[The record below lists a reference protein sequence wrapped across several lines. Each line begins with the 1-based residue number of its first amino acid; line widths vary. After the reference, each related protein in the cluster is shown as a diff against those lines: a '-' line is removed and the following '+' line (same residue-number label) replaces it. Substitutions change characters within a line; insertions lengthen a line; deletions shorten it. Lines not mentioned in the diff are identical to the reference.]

1 MNLILSFL
9 AEIGYKIMYI
19 HLEVG
24 MNKELLNCERVW
36 LNVTPATLRPDLAD
50 YGLLEPHALG
60 VHEGKIHALVPM
72 QNLKG
77 PYPAHWQDM
86 KGKLATPGLID
97 CHTHLIF
104 AGSRAEEFELRQKGV
119 PYAEIARKGGGIL
132 STVRATRAASEE
144 QLFTLAAARIKS
156 LIREGV
162 TTVEIK
168 SGYGLTLE
176 DELKMLRVAR
186 RLGEAL
192 PIRVKT
198 TLLAAHAVPPEYRDD
213 PDSWVETICQEI
225 IPAAAEAGLAD
236 AVDVFCEHIGFSLAQ
251 TEQVYLAADQYGL
264 PVKGHMEQLSN
275 LGGSALA
282 ANFGALSVDHLEHLD
297 QEGIQALAHRGVV
310 ATLLP
315 TAFYFLKET
324 KLPPVAA
331 LRKAHVPMAVSS
343 DINPGTAPIVSL
355 RMAMNMACTLFG
367 LTPVEA
373 MVGVTRNAAR
383 ALGEQER
390 LGQLRVGMLADFLVW
405 NCAHPAE
412 LSYLIGVDQLVS
424 RVVNGE
430 ETLHG

>member
-1 MNLILSFL
+1 
-9 AEIGYKIMYI
+9 
-19 HLEVG
+19 

-50 YGLLEPHALG
+50 YGLLDLHALG

-72 QNLKG
+72 QDLKG
-77 PYPAHWQDM
+77 PYHAHWQDM

-104 AGSRAEEFELRQKGV
+104 AGSRAEEFELRQQGV
-119 PYAEIARKGGGIL
+119 PYAEIARKGGGII
-132 STVRATRAASEE
+132 STVRATREASEE

-324 KLPPVAA
+324 KLPPIAA

>member
-1 MNLILSFL
+1 
-9 AEIGYKIMYI
+9 
-19 HLEVG
+19 

-36 LNVTPATLRPDLAD
+36 LNVTPATLNDEQAD
-50 YGLLEPHALG
+50 YGLLPLHAIG
-60 VHEGKIHALVPM
+60 VKEGKIHALVPM
-72 QNLKG
+72 AELKG
-77 PYPAHWQDM
+77 PHPAHWQDM
-86 KGKLATPGLID
+86 QGKLVTPGLID
-97 CHTHLIF
+97 CHTHLVF
-104 AGSRAEEFELRQKGV
+104 AGSRAEEFELRQQGV
-119 PYAEIARKGGGIL
+119 PYAEIARRGGGII

-144 QLFTLAAARIKS
+144 QLFELALPRVTS

-168 SGYGLTLE
+168 SGYGLTLD

-264 PVKGHMEQLSN
+264 PVKGHMDQLSN
-275 LGGSALA
+275 LGGSTLA
-282 ANFGALSVDHLEHLD
+282 ANFGAISVDHLEYLD
-297 QEGIQALAHRGVV
+297 PQGILALAQRGVV

-331 LRKAHVPMAVSS
+331 LRKAGVAMAVSS

-373 MVGVTRNAAR
+373 MVGVTRHAAK
-383 ALGEQER
+383 ALGEQEH
-390 LGQLRVGMLADFLVW
+390 LGQLRVGMAADFLIW
-405 NCAHPAE
+405 HCAHPAE
-412 LSYLIGVDQLVS
+412 LSYMVGVDQLAGRIFS
-424 RVVNGE
+424 GE

>member
-1 MNLILSFL
+1 
-9 AEIGYKIMYI
+9 
-19 HLEVG
+19 

-72 QNLKG
+72 QDLKG
-77 PYPAHWQDM
+77 PHPAHWRDM
-86 KGKLATPGLID
+86 KGRLVTPGLID

-104 AGSRAEEFELRQKGV
+104 AGSRAEEFELRQRGV

-132 STVRATRAASEE
+132 STVRATRAASED
-144 QLFTLAAARIKS
+144 QLYELAVPRIKS

-168 SGYGLTLE
+168 SGYGLTLA

-264 PVKGHMEQLSN
+264 AVKGHMDQLSN
-275 LGGSALA
+275 LGGSTLA
-282 ANFGALSVDHLEHLD
+282 AHFGALSVDHLEHLD
-297 QEGIQALAHRGVV
+297 AAGIQALAHRCVV

-324 KLPPVAA
+324 KLPPVEA
-331 LRKAHVPMAVSS
+331 LRRAGVPMAVSS

-373 MVGVTRNAAR
+373 MAGVTRHAAR

-390 LGQLRVGMLADFLVW
+390 LGQLRVGMQADFLIW

-424 RVVNGE
+424 RVLNGE

>member
-1 MNLILSFL
+1 
-9 AEIGYKIMYI
+9 
-19 HLEVG
+19 

-36 LNVTPATLRPDLAD
+36 LNVTPATLNDELAD
-50 YGLLEPHALG
+50 YGLLPHHAIG
-60 VHEGKIHALVPM
+60 VKDGKIHALVPM
-72 QNLKG
+72 AELKG
-77 PYPAHWQDM
+77 PHPAHWQDM
-86 KGKLATPGLID
+86 RGKLVTPGLID
-97 CHTHLIF
+97 CHTHLVF
-104 AGSRAEEFELRQKGV
+104 AGSRAEEFEQRQQGV
-119 PYAEIARKGGGIL
+119 AYAEIARRGGGII

-144 QLFTLAAARIKS
+144 LLFELALPRVTS

-168 SGYGLTLE
+168 SGYGLTLD

-264 PVKGHMEQLSN
+264 AVKGHMDQLSN
-275 LGGSALA
+275 LGGSTLA
-282 ANFGALSVDHLEHLD
+282 ANFGALSVDHLEYLD
-297 QEGIQALAHRGVV
+297 PEGILALAHRGVV

-331 LRKAHVPMAVSS
+331 LRKAGVAMAVSS

-373 MVGVTRNAAR
+373 MLGVTRHAAK
-383 ALGEQER
+383 ALGEQDR
-390 LGQLRVGMLADFLVW
+390 LGQLKAGMTADFLIW
-405 NCAHPAE
+405 HCAHPAE
-412 LSYLIGVDQLVS
+412 LSYMVGVDQLAG
-424 RVVNGE
+424 RIFKGE

>member
-1 MNLILSFL
+1 
-9 AEIGYKIMYI
+9 
-19 HLEVG
+19 
-24 MNKELLNCERVW
+24 MNKELLSCERVW
-36 LNVTPATLRPDLAD
+36 LNVMPATLRPDLVD

-72 QNLKG
+72 QDLKG
-77 PYPAHWQDM
+77 PHPAHWRDM
-86 KGKLATPGLID
+86 KGRLVTPGLID

-104 AGSRAEEFELRQKGV
+104 AGSRAEEFEQRQKGV
-119 PYAEIARKGGGIL
+119 PYADIARKGGGIL
-132 STVRATRAASEE
+132 STVRATRAASED
-144 QLFTLAAARIKS
+144 QLYELAVPRIKS

-168 SGYGLTLE
+168 SGYGLTLA

-198 TLLAAHAVPPEYRDD
+198 TLLAAHAVPLEFRDD

-264 PVKGHMEQLSN
+264 AVKGHMDQLSN
-275 LGGSALA
+275 LGGSTLA
-282 ANFGALSVDHLEHLD
+282 AHFGALSVDHLEYLD
-297 QEGIQALAHRGVV
+297 SAGIQALAHRGVV

-324 KLPPVAA
+324 KLPPVEA
-331 LRKAHVPMAVSS
+331 LRRAGVPMAVSS

-373 MVGVTRNAAR
+373 MAGVTRHAAQ

-405 NCAHPAE
+405 NCHHPAE

-430 ETLHG
+430 ETHHG

>member
-1 MNLILSFL
+1 M
-9 AEIGYKIMYI
+9 
-19 HLEVG
+19 
-24 MNKELLNCERVW
+24 LNCERVW
-36 LNVTPATLRPDLAD
+36 LNVTPATLNAGLAD
-50 YGLLEPHALG
+50 YGLLPLHAIG
-60 VHEGKIHALVPM
+60 VKDGKIHALVPM
-72 QNLKG
+72 AELKG
-77 PYPAHWQDM
+77 PHPAHWQDM
-86 KGKLATPGLID
+86 QGKLVTPGLID
-97 CHTHLIF
+97 CHTHLVF
-104 AGSRAEEFELRQKGV
+104 AGSRAEEFELRQQGV
-119 PYAEIARKGGGIL
+119 PYAEIARRGGGII

-144 QLFTLAAARIKS
+144 QLFELALPRVKS

-168 SGYGLTLE
+168 SGYGLTLD

-264 PVKGHMEQLSN
+264 PVKGHMDQLSN
-275 LGGSALA
+275 LGGSTLA
-282 ANFGALSVDHLEHLD
+282 ANFGALSVDHLEYLD
-297 QEGIQALAHRGVV
+297 PQGILALAQRGVV

-331 LRKAHVPMAVSS
+331 LRKAGVAMAVSS

-373 MVGVTRNAAR
+373 MVGVTRHAAK

-390 LGQLRVGMLADFLVW
+390 LGQLRVGMAADFLIW
-405 NCAHPAE
+405 HCAHPAE
-412 LSYLIGVDQLVS
+412 LSYMVGVDQLAG
-424 RVVNGE
+424 RIFNGE

>member
-1 MNLILSFL
+1 
-9 AEIGYKIMYI
+9 
-19 HLEVG
+19 

-36 LNVTPATLRPDLAD
+36 LNVLPATMRPDLAD
-50 YGLLEPHALG
+50 YGLLEPHAIG
-60 VHEGKIHALVPM
+60 VRDGLIHGLVPM
-72 QNLKG
+72 HELKG
-77 PYPAHWQDM
+77 SFPAHWQDM
-86 KGKLATPGLID
+86 KGKLVTPGLID
-97 CHTHLIF
+97 CHTHLVF

-119 PYAEIARKGGGIL
+119 PYAEIARRGGGIL
-132 STVRATRAASEE
+132 STVKATRAASEE
-144 QLFTLAAARIKS
+144 SLYDLALPRVKA
-156 LIREGV
+156 LMREGV
-162 TTVEIK
+162 TTLEIK
-168 SGYGLTLE
+168 SGYGLTLA

-186 RLGEAL
+186 RLGQSL

-251 TEQVYLAADQYGL
+251 TEQVYLAAAQYGL
-264 PVKGHMEQLSN
+264 PVKGHMDQLSN
-275 LGGSALA
+275 LGGSTLA
-282 ANFGALSVDHLEHLD
+282 ANFGALSVDHLEYLD
-297 QEGIQALAHRGVV
+297 GDGIHALAHRGVV

-324 KLPPVAA
+324 RLPPVEA
-331 LRKAHVPMAVSS
+331 LRRAHVPMAVSS

-367 LTPVEA
+367 LTPPEA
-373 MVGVTRNAAR
+373 LAGVTRHAAR

-390 LGQLRVGMLADFLVW
+390 LGQLRVGMVADFVVW
-405 NCAHPAE
+405 SCAHPAE
-412 LSYLIGVDQLVS
+412 LSYLVGVEQPVC

-430 ETLHG
+430 ETIHG

>member
-1 MNLILSFL
+1 
-9 AEIGYKIMYI
+9 
-19 HLEVG
+19 

-36 LNVTPATLRPDLAD
+36 LNVTPATLNAGLAD
-50 YGLLEPHALG
+50 YGLLPLHAIG
-60 VHEGKIHALVPM
+60 VKDGKIHALVPM
-72 QNLKG
+72 AELKG

-86 KGKLATPGLID
+86 QGKLVTPGLID

-104 AGSRAEEFELRQKGV
+104 AGSRAEEFELRQQGV
-119 PYAEIARKGGGIL
+119 PYAEIARRGGGII
-132 STVRATRAASEE
+132 STVRATRAANEE
-144 QLFTLAAARIKS
+144 QLFKLALPRVKS

-168 SGYGLTLE
+168 SGYGLTLD

-225 IPAAAEAGLAD
+225 IPAAAKAGLAD

-264 PVKGHMEQLSN
+264 PVKGHMDQLSN
-275 LGGSALA
+275 LGGSTLA
-282 ANFGALSVDHLEHLD
+282 ANFGALSVDHLEYLD
-297 QEGIQALAHRGVV
+297 PQGILALAQRGVV

-331 LRKAHVPMAVSS
+331 LRKAGVAMAVSS

-367 LTPVEA
+367 LTPLEA
-373 MVGVTRNAAR
+373 MIGVTRHAAK
-383 ALGEQER
+383 ALGEQDR
-390 LGQLRVGMLADFLVW
+390 LGQLRVGMAADFLIW
-405 NCAHPAE
+405 HCAHPAE
-412 LSYLIGVDQLVS
+412 LSYMVGVDQLAG
-424 RVVNGE
+424 RIFNGE

>member
-1 MNLILSFL
+1 
-9 AEIGYKIMYI
+9 
-19 HLEVG
+19 

-72 QNLKG
+72 QDLKG
-77 PYPAHWQDM
+77 PHPAHWRDM
-86 KGKLATPGLID
+86 KGRLVTPGLID

-104 AGSRAEEFELRQKGV
+104 AGSRAEEFELRQRGV

-132 STVRATRAASEE
+132 STVRATRAASED
-144 QLFTLAAARIKS
+144 QLYELAVPRIKS

-168 SGYGLTLE
+168 SGYGLTLV

-264 PVKGHMEQLSN
+264 AVKGHMDQLSN
-275 LGGSALA
+275 LGGSTLA
-282 ANFGALSVDHLEHLD
+282 AHFGALSVDHLEHLD
-297 QEGIQALAHRGVV
+297 AAGIQALAHRGVV

-324 KLPPVAA
+324 KLPPVEA
-331 LRKAHVPMAVSS
+331 LRRAGVPMAVSS

-373 MVGVTRNAAR
+373 MAGVTRHAAR

-390 LGQLRVGMLADFLVW
+390 LGQLRVGMQADFLIW

-424 RVVNGE
+424 RVLNGE

>member
-1 MNLILSFL
+1 
-9 AEIGYKIMYI
+9 
-19 HLEVG
+19 

-72 QNLKG
+72 QDLKG

-119 PYAEIARKGGGIL
+119 PYAEIARKGGGII
-132 STVRATRAASEE
+132 STVRATREASEE
-144 QLFTLAAARIKS
+144 QLFELAPARIKS

-213 PDSWVETICQEI
+213 PDSWVESICQEI

-324 KLPPVAA
+324 KLPPIAA

>member
-1 MNLILSFL
+1 
-9 AEIGYKIMYI
+9 
-19 HLEVG
+19 

-36 LNVTPATLRPDLAD
+36 LNVTPATLNDELAD
-50 YGLLEPHALG
+50 YGLLPRHAIG
-60 VHEGKIHALVPM
+60 VKDGKIHALLPM
-72 QNLKG
+72 AELKG
-77 PYPAHWQDM
+77 LYPAHWQDM
-86 KGKLATPGLID
+86 QGKLVTPGLID
-97 CHTHLIF
+97 CHTHLVF
-104 AGSRAEEFELRQKGV
+104 AGSRAEEFELRQRGV
-119 PYAEIARKGGGIL
+119 PYAEIARRGGGII

-144 QLFTLAAARIKS
+144 QLFELALPRVKS

-168 SGYGLTLE
+168 SGYGLTLD
-176 DELKMLRVAR
+176 DEIKMLRVAR

-264 PVKGHMEQLSN
+264 PVKGHMDQLSN
-275 LGGSALA
+275 LGGSTLA
-282 ANFGALSVDHLEHLD
+282 ANFGALSVDHLEYLD
-297 QEGIQALAHRGVV
+297 PEGILALAQRGVV

-331 LRKAHVPMAVSS
+331 LRKAGVAMAVSS

-373 MVGVTRNAAR
+373 MLGVTRHAAK
-383 ALGEQER
+383 ALGEQEH
-390 LGQLRVGMLADFLVW
+390 LGQLRVGMAADFLIW
-405 NCAHPAE
+405 HCAHPAE
-412 LSYLIGVDQLVS
+412 LSYMVGVDQLAS
-424 RVVNGE
+424 RIFNGE

>member
-1 MNLILSFL
+1 
-9 AEIGYKIMYI
+9 
-19 HLEVG
+19 

-36 LNVTPATLRPDLAD
+36 LNVTPATLRSDLAD

-60 VHEGKIHALVPM
+60 IHDGKIHALVPM
-72 QNLKG
+72 QDLKG
-77 PYPAHWQDM
+77 PHPAHWRDM
-86 KGKLATPGLID
+86 GGKLVTPGLID

-132 STVRATRAASEE
+132 STVRATRAASED
-144 QLFTLAAARIKS
+144 QLYELALPRIKS

-168 SGYGLTLE
+168 SGYGLTLA

-186 RLGEAL
+186 RLGESQ

-198 TLLAAHAVPPEYRDD
+198 TLLAAHAVPHEFRDD

-264 PVKGHMEQLSN
+264 AVKGHMDQLSN
-275 LGGSALA
+275 LGGSTLA
-282 ANFGALSVDHLEHLD
+282 AHFGALSVDHLEHLD
-297 QEGIQALAHRGVV
+297 SAGVQALAHRGVV

-324 KLPPVAA
+324 KLPPVEA
-331 LRKAHVPMAVSS
+331 LRRAGVPMAVSS

-373 MVGVTRNAAR
+373 MAGVTRHAAR

-390 LGQLRVGMLADFLVW
+390 LGQLRVGMQADFLVW
-405 NCAHPAE
+405 NCTHPAE
-412 LSYLIGVDQLVS
+412 LSYLVGVDQLVS
-424 RVVNGE
+424 RVFNGE

>member
-1 MNLILSFL
+1 
-9 AEIGYKIMYI
+9 
-19 HLEVG
+19 

-72 QNLKG
+72 QDLKG
-77 PYPAHWQDM
+77 PYPAHWQEM
-86 KGKLATPGLID
+86 KGKLLTPGLID

-132 STVRATRAASEE
+132 STVRATRAASED
-144 QLFTLAAARIKS
+144 QLFELALPRLKS

-168 SGYGLTLE
+168 SGYGLTLD

-264 PVKGHMEQLSN
+264 AVKGHMEQLSN

-324 KLPPVAA
+324 RLPPVAA

-405 NCAHPAE
+405 NCGHPAE

-424 RVVNGE
+424 RIVNGE

>member
-1 MNLILSFL
+1 MS
-9 AEIGYKIMYI
+9 
-19 HLEVG
+19 
-24 MNKELLNCERVW
+24 KELLNCERVW
-36 LNVTPATLRPDLAD
+36 LNVTPATLNAGLAD
-50 YGLLEPHALG
+50 YGLLPLHAIG
-60 VHEGKIHALVPM
+60 VKDGKIHALVPM
-72 QNLKG
+72 AELKG

-86 KGKLATPGLID
+86 QGKLATPGLID

-104 AGSRAEEFELRQKGV
+104 AGSRAEEFELRQQGV
-119 PYAEIARKGGGIL
+119 PYAEIARRGGGII

-144 QLFTLAAARIKS
+144 QLFELALPRVKS

-168 SGYGLTLE
+168 SGYGLTLD

-264 PVKGHMEQLSN
+264 PVKGHMDQLSN
-275 LGGSALA
+275 LGGSTLA
-282 ANFGALSVDHLEHLD
+282 ANFGALSVDHLEYLD
-297 QEGIQALAHRGVV
+297 PQGILALAQRGVV

-331 LRKAHVPMAVSS
+331 LRKAGVAMAVSS

-373 MVGVTRNAAR
+373 MVGVTRHAAK
-383 ALGEQER
+383 ALGEQEH
-390 LGQLRVGMLADFLVW
+390 LGQLRVGMAADFLIW
-405 NCAHPAE
+405 HCAHPAE
-412 LSYLIGVDQLVS
+412 LSYMVGVDQLAG
-424 RVVNGE
+424 RIFNGE

>member
-1 MNLILSFL
+1 
-9 AEIGYKIMYI
+9 
-19 HLEVG
+19 

-72 QNLKG
+72 QDLKG

-324 KLPPVAA
+324 KLPPIAA

>member
-1 MNLILSFL
+1 
-9 AEIGYKIMYI
+9 
-19 HLEVG
+19 

-36 LNVTPATLRPDLAD
+36 LNVTPATLRSDLAD

-72 QNLKG
+72 QDLKG
-77 PYPAHWQDM
+77 PHPAHWRDM
-86 KGKLATPGLID
+86 KGRLVTPGLID

-104 AGSRAEEFELRQKGV
+104 AGSRAEEFELRQQGV
-119 PYAEIARKGGGIL
+119 PYSDIARKGGGIL
-132 STVRATRAASEE
+132 STVRATRAASED
-144 QLFTLAAARIKS
+144 QLYELAVPRIKS

-168 SGYGLTLE
+168 SGYGLTLV

-251 TEQVYLAADQYGL
+251 TEQVYLAADQYNL
-264 PVKGHMEQLSN
+264 AVKGHMEQLSN
-275 LGGSALA
+275 LGGSTLA
-282 ANFGALSVDHLEHLD
+282 ANFGALSVDHLEYLD
-297 QEGIQALAHRGVV
+297 QDGILALAHRGVV

-331 LRKAHVPMAVSS
+331 LRKAGVPMAVSS

-373 MVGVTRNAAR
+373 MAGVTRHAAR

-390 LGQLRVGMLADFLVW
+390 LGQLRVGMQADFLIW
-405 NCAHPAE
+405 NCAHPSE
-412 LSYLIGVDQLVS
+412 ISYLIGVDQLVS
-424 RVVNGE
+424 RVLNGE

>member
-1 MNLILSFL
+1 
-9 AEIGYKIMYI
+9 
-19 HLEVG
+19 

-36 LNVTPATLRPDLAD
+36 LNVTPATLNDELAD
-50 YGLLEPHALG
+50 YGLLPLHAIG
-60 VHEGKIHALVPM
+60 VQDGKIHALVPM
-72 QNLKG
+72 AELKG
-77 PYPAHWQDM
+77 SYPAHWQDM
-86 KGKLATPGLID
+86 RGKLATPGLID
-97 CHTHLIF
+97 CHTHLVF
-104 AGSRAEEFELRQKGV
+104 AGSRAEEFELRQQGV
-119 PYAEIARKGGGIL
+119 PYAEIARWGGGII

-144 QLFTLAAARIKS
+144 LLFELALPRVTS

-168 SGYGLTLE
+168 SGYGLTLD

-186 RLGEAL
+186 RLGGAL

-198 TLLAAHAVPPEYRDD
+198 TLLAAHAVPPEYRGD

-225 IPAAAEAGLAD
+225 IPAVAEAGLAD

-264 PVKGHMEQLSN
+264 PVKGHMDQLSN
-275 LGGSALA
+275 LGGSTLA
-282 ANFGALSVDHLEHLD
+282 ANFGALSVDHLEYLD
-297 QEGIQALAHRGVV
+297 PEGILALAHRGVV

-324 KLPPVAA
+324 KQPPVAA
-331 LRKAHVPMAVSS
+331 LRKAGVAMAVSS

-367 LTPVEA
+367 LTPLEA
-373 MVGVTRNAAR
+373 MVGVTRHAAK
-383 ALGEQER
+383 ALGEQDR
-390 LGQLRVGMLADFLVW
+390 LGQLRVGMAADFLIW
-405 NCAHPAE
+405 HCAHPAE
-412 LSYLIGVDQLVS
+412 LSYMVGVDQLAS
-424 RVVNGE
+424 RIFNGE

>member
-1 MNLILSFL
+1 
-9 AEIGYKIMYI
+9 
-19 HLEVG
+19 

-36 LNVTPATLRPDLAD
+36 LNVTPATLNAELAD
-50 YGLLEPHALG
+50 YGLLPLHAIG
-60 VHEGKIHALVPM
+60 VKDGKIHALVPM
-72 QNLKG
+72 AELQG
-77 PYPAHWQDM
+77 PHPTHWQDM
-86 KGKLATPGLID
+86 QGKLITPGLID

-104 AGSRAEEFELRQKGV
+104 AGSRAEEFELRQQGV
-119 PYAEIARKGGGIL
+119 PYAEIARRGGGII
-132 STVRATRAASEE
+132 STVRATREASEE
-144 QLFTLAAARIKS
+144 QLFELALPRVAS

-168 SGYGLTLE
+168 SGYGLTLA

-251 TEQVYLAADQYGL
+251 TEQVYLMADQYGL
-264 PVKGHMEQLSN
+264 PVKGHMDQLSN
-275 LGGSALA
+275 LGGSTLA
-282 ANFGALSVDHLEHLD
+282 ANFGALSVDHLEYLD
-297 QEGIQALAHRGVV
+297 PEGILALAHRGVV

-331 LRKAHVPMAVSS
+331 LRKAGVAMAVST

-373 MVGVTRNAAR
+373 MVGVTRHAAK
-383 ALGEQER
+383 ALGEQDH
-390 LGQLRVGMLADFLVW
+390 LGQLRVGMAADFLIW

-412 LSYLIGVDQLVS
+412 LSYMVGVDQLAG
-424 RVVNGE
+424 RIFNGE

>member
-1 MNLILSFL
+1 
-9 AEIGYKIMYI
+9 
-19 HLEVG
+19 

-72 QNLKG
+72 QDLKG

-104 AGSRAEEFELRQKGV
+104 AGSRAEEFELRQQGV
-119 PYAEIARKGGGIL
+119 PYAEIARKGGGII

-186 RLGEAL
+186 RLGEVL

-324 KLPPVAA
+324 KLPPIAA

-405 NCAHPAE
+405 NCANPAE

>member
-1 MNLILSFL
+1 
-9 AEIGYKIMYI
+9 
-19 HLEVG
+19 

-36 LNVTPATLRPDLAD
+36 LNVTPATLNDELAD
-50 YGLLEPHALG
+50 YGLLPLQAIG
-60 VHEGKIHALVPM
+60 VKDGKIHALVPM
-72 QNLKG
+72 AELKG
-77 PYPAHWQDM
+77 PHPAHWQDM
-86 KGKLATPGLID
+86 QGKLVTPGLID

-104 AGSRAEEFELRQKGV
+104 AGSRAEEFELRQQGV
-119 PYAEIARKGGGIL
+119 PYAEIARRGGGII

-144 QLFTLAAARIKS
+144 QLFELALPRVKS

-168 SGYGLTLE
+168 SGYGLTLD

-264 PVKGHMEQLSN
+264 PVKGHMDQLSN
-275 LGGSALA
+275 LGGSTLA
-282 ANFGALSVDHLEHLD
+282 AHFGALSVDHLEYLD
-297 QEGIQALAHRGVV
+297 PQGILALAQRGVV

-331 LRKAHVPMAVSS
+331 LRKAGVAMAVSS

-367 LTPVEA
+367 LTPLEA
-373 MVGVTRNAAR
+373 MVGVTRHAAK
-383 ALGEQER
+383 ALGEQDR
-390 LGQLRVGMLADFLVW
+390 LGQLRVGMAADFLIW
-405 NCAHPAE
+405 HCAHPAE
-412 LSYLIGVDQLVS
+412 LSYMVGVDQLAA
-424 RVVNGE
+424 RIFNGE

>member
-1 MNLILSFL
+1 
-9 AEIGYKIMYI
+9 
-19 HLEVG
+19 

-50 YGLLEPHALG
+50 YGLLDLHALG

-72 QNLKG
+72 QDLKG

-104 AGSRAEEFELRQKGV
+104 AGSRAEEFELRQQGV
-119 PYAEIARKGGGIL
+119 PYAEIARKGGGII
-132 STVRATRAASEE
+132 STVRATREASEE

-324 KLPPVAA
+324 KLPPIAA

>member
-1 MNLILSFL
+1 
-9 AEIGYKIMYI
+9 
-19 HLEVG
+19 

-36 LNVTPATLRPDLAD
+36 LNVMPATLRPDLAD

-60 VHEGKIHALVPM
+60 VHDGKIQALVPM
-72 QNLKG
+72 QDLKG
-77 PYPAHWQDM
+77 PFPANWRDM
-86 KGKLATPGLID
+86 RGKLVTPGLID

-104 AGSRAEEFELRQKGV
+104 AGSRAEEFEQRQQGV

-132 STVRATRAASEE
+132 STVRATRAASED
-144 QLFTLAAARIKS
+144 QLYELALPRIKS

-168 SGYGLTLE
+168 SGYGLTLH

-192 PIRVKT
+192 PIRVKA
-198 TLLAAHAVPPEYRDD
+198 TLLAAHAVPLEFRDD

-225 IPAAAEAGLAD
+225 IPAAAQAGLAD

-264 PVKGHMEQLSN
+264 AVKGHMDQLSN
-275 LGGSALA
+275 LGGSTLA
-282 ANFGALSVDHLEHLD
+282 AHFGALSVDHLEYLD
-297 QEGIQALAHRGVV
+297 SAGIQALAHRGVV

-324 KLPPVAA
+324 KLPPVEG
-331 LRKAHVPMAVSS
+331 LRRAGVPMAVSS

-373 MVGVTRNAAR
+373 MAGVTRHAAQ

-390 LGQLRVGMLADFLVW
+390 LGQLRVGMQADFLIW
-405 NCAHPAE
+405 SCGHPAE
-412 LSYLIGVDQLVS
+412 LSYLVGVDQLVS
-424 RVVNGE
+424 RVFNGE
-430 ETLHG
+430 ETHHG

>member
-1 MNLILSFL
+1 
-9 AEIGYKIMYI
+9 
-19 HLEVG
+19 

-72 QNLKG
+72 QDLKG

-104 AGSRAEEFELRQKGV
+104 AGSRAEEFELRQQGV
-119 PYAEIARKGGGIL
+119 PYAEIARKGGGII
-132 STVRATRAASEE
+132 STVRATREASEE
-144 QLFTLAAARIKS
+144 QLFMLAAARIKS

-186 RLGEAL
+186 RLGEVL

-324 KLPPVAA
+324 KLPPIAA

-367 LTPVEA
+367 LTLVEA

-390 LGQLRVGMLADFLVW
+390 LGQLRVGMLADFLIW

>member
-1 MNLILSFL
+1 
-9 AEIGYKIMYI
+9 
-19 HLEVG
+19 

-36 LNVTPATLRPDLAD
+36 LNVTPATLNDELAD
-50 YGLLEPHALG
+50 YGLLPLHAIG
-60 VHEGKIHALVPM
+60 VKEGKIHALVPM
-72 QNLKG
+72 AELKG
-77 PYPAHWQDM
+77 PHPAHWQDM
-86 KGKLATPGLID
+86 KGKLVTPGLID
-97 CHTHLIF
+97 SHTHLVF
-104 AGSRAEEFELRQKGV
+104 AGSRAEEFELRQQGV
-119 PYAEIARKGGGIL
+119 PYAEIARRGGGII
-132 STVRATRAASEE
+132 STVRATRAASEDL
-144 QLFTLAAARIKS
+144 LFELALPRVTS

-168 SGYGLTLE
+168 SGYGLTLD

-225 IPAAAEAGLAD
+225 IPAAAKAGLAD

-264 PVKGHMEQLSN
+264 PVKGHMDQLSN
-275 LGGSALA
+275 LGGSTLA
-282 ANFGALSVDHLEHLD
+282 ANCGALSVDHLEYLEP
-297 QEGIQALAHRGVV
+297 EGILALAHRGVV

-331 LRKAHVPMAVSS
+331 LRKAGVAMAVSS

-373 MVGVTRNAAR
+373 MLGVTRHAAK
-383 ALGEQER
+383 ALGEQAQ
-390 LGQLRVGMLADFLVW
+390 LGQLKVGMAADFLIW
-405 NCAHPAE
+405 HCAHPAE
-412 LSYLIGVDQLVS
+412 ISYMVGVDQLAG
-424 RVVNGE
+424 RIFNGK

>member
-1 MNLILSFL
+1 
-9 AEIGYKIMYI
+9 
-19 HLEVG
+19 

-36 LNVTPATLRPDLAD
+36 LNVTPATLNDELAD
-50 YGLLEPHALG
+50 YGLLPLQAIG
-60 VHEGKIHALVPM
+60 VKDGKIHALVPM
-72 QNLKG
+72 AELKG
-77 PYPAHWQDM
+77 PHPAHWQDM
-86 KGKLATPGLID
+86 QGKLVTPGLID
-97 CHTHLIF
+97 CHTHLVF
-104 AGSRAEEFELRQKGV
+104 AGSRAEEFELRQQGV
-119 PYAEIARKGGGIL
+119 PYAEIARRGGGII
-132 STVRATRAASEE
+132 STVRATREACED
-144 QLFTLAAARIKS
+144 QLFELALPRVTS

-168 SGYGLTLE
+168 SGYGLTLD

-225 IPAAAEAGLAD
+225 IPAAAKAGLAD

-264 PVKGHMEQLSN
+264 PVKGHMDQLSN
-275 LGGSALA
+275 LGGSTLA
-282 ANFGALSVDHLEHLD
+282 ANFGALSVDHLEYLD
-297 QEGIQALAHRGVV
+297 PQGILALAQRGVV

-331 LRKAHVPMAVSS
+331 LRKAGVAMAVSS

-367 LTPVEA
+367 LTPVET
-373 MVGVTRNAAR
+373 MVGVTRHAAK
-383 ALGEQER
+383 ALGEQDR
-390 LGQLRVGMLADFLVW
+390 LGQLRVGMAADFLIW
-405 NCAHPAE
+405 HCAHPAE
-412 LSYLIGVDQLVS
+412 LSYMVGVDQLAG
-424 RVVNGE
+424 RIFNGE

>member
-1 MNLILSFL
+1 
-9 AEIGYKIMYI
+9 
-19 HLEVG
+19 

-36 LNVTPATLRPDLAD
+36 LNVTPATLNDELAD
-50 YGLLEPHALG
+50 YGLLPLHAIG
-60 VHEGKIHALVPM
+60 VKDGKIHALVPM
-72 QNLKG
+72 AELKG
-77 PYPAHWQDM
+77 PHPAHWQDM
-86 KGKLATPGLID
+86 QGKLVTPGLID
-97 CHTHLIF
+97 CHTHLVF
-104 AGSRAEEFELRQKGV
+104 AGSRAEEFELRQQGV
-119 PYAEIARKGGGIL
+119 PYAEIARRGGGII

-144 QLFTLAAARIKS
+144 LLFELALPRVTS

-168 SGYGLTLE
+168 SGYGLTLD
-176 DELKMLRVAR
+176 DEIKMLRVAR

-225 IPAAAEAGLAD
+225 IPAVAEAGLAD

-275 LGGSALA
+275 LGGSTLA
-282 ANFGALSVDHLEHLD
+282 ANFGALSVDHLEYLD
-297 QEGIQALAHRGVV
+297 PEGILALAHRGVV

-331 LRKAHVPMAVSS
+331 LRKAGVPMAVSS

-367 LTPVEA
+367 LTPLEA
-373 MVGVTRNAAR
+373 MLGVTRHAAK
-383 ALGEQER
+383 ALGEQDR
-390 LGQLRVGMLADFLVW
+390 LGQLRVGMAADFLICH
-405 NCAHPAE
+405 CAHPAE
-412 LSYLIGVDQLVS
+412 LSYMVGVDQLAG
-424 RVVNGE
+424 RIFNGK

>member
-1 MNLILSFL
+1 
-9 AEIGYKIMYI
+9 
-19 HLEVG
+19 

-72 QNLKG
+72 QDLKG

-412 LSYLIGVDQLVS
+412 LSYLIGVDPLVS

>member
-1 MNLILSFL
+1 
-9 AEIGYKIMYI
+9 
-19 HLEVG
+19 

-72 QNLKG
+72 QDLKG
-77 PYPAHWQDM
+77 PHPAHWRDM
-86 KGKLATPGLID
+86 KGRLVTPGLID

-104 AGSRAEEFELRQKGV
+104 AGSRAEEFELRQRGV

-132 STVRATRAASEE
+132 STVRATRATSED
-144 QLFTLAAARIKS
+144 QLYELAVPRIKS

-168 SGYGLTLE
+168 SGYGLTLV

-264 PVKGHMEQLSN
+264 AVKGHMDQLSN
-275 LGGSALA
+275 LGGSTLA
-282 ANFGALSVDHLEHLD
+282 AHFGALSVDHLEHLD
-297 QEGIQALAHRGVV
+297 AAGIQALAHRGVV

-324 KLPPVAA
+324 KLPPVEA
-331 LRKAHVPMAVSS
+331 LRRAGVPMAVSS

-373 MVGVTRNAAR
+373 MAGVTRHAAR

-390 LGQLRVGMLADFLVW
+390 LGQLRVGMQADFLIW

-424 RVVNGE
+424 RVLNGE

>member
-1 MNLILSFL
+1 
-9 AEIGYKIMYI
+9 MY
-19 HLEVG
+19 
-24 MNKELLNCERVW
+24 KELLNCKRVW
-36 LNVTPATLRPDLAD
+36 LNVTPATLNDELAD
-50 YGLLEPHALG
+50 YGLLPLHAIG
-60 VHEGKIHALVPM
+60 VQDGKIHALVPM
-72 QNLKG
+72 AELKG
-77 PYPAHWQDM
+77 LLPAHWQDM
-86 KGKLATPGLID
+86 RGKLVTPGLID
-97 CHTHLIF
+97 CHTHLVF
-104 AGSRAEEFELRQKGV
+104 AGSRAEEFELRQQGV
-119 PYAEIARKGGGIL
+119 PYAEIARRGGGII

-144 QLFTLAAARIKS
+144 QLFELALPRVTS

-168 SGYGLTLE
+168 SGYGLTLD

-192 PIRVKT
+192 PMRVKT

-264 PVKGHMEQLSN
+264 PVKGHMDQLSN
-275 LGGSALA
+275 LGGSTLA
-282 ANFGALSVDHLEHLD
+282 AHFGALSVDHLEYLD
-297 QEGIQALAHRGVV
+297 PEGILALAHRGVV

-331 LRKAHVPMAVSS
+331 LRKAGVAMAVSS

-367 LTPVEA
+367 LTPLEA
-373 MVGVTRNAAR
+373 MVGVTRHAAK
-383 ALGEQER
+383 ALGEQDR
-390 LGQLRVGMLADFLVW
+390 LGQLRVGMAADFLIW
-405 NCAHPAE
+405 HCAHPAE
-412 LSYLIGVDQLVS
+412 LSYMVGVDQLAG
-424 RVVNGE
+424 RIFKGE

>member
-1 MNLILSFL
+1 
-9 AEIGYKIMYI
+9 
-19 HLEVG
+19 

-36 LNVTPATLRPDLAD
+36 LNVTPATLNDELAD
-50 YGLLEPHALG
+50 YGLLPLHAIG
-60 VHEGKIHALVPM
+60 VKDGKIHALVPM
-72 QNLKG
+72 QDLNG

-86 KGKLATPGLID
+86 QGKLVTPGLID
-97 CHTHLIF
+97 CHTHLVF
-104 AGSRAEEFELRQKGV
+104 AGSRAEEFELRQQGV
-119 PYAEIARKGGGIL
+119 PYAEIARRGGGII

-144 QLFTLAAARIKS
+144 QLFELALPRVTS

-168 SGYGLTLE
+168 SGYGLTLD

-213 PDSWVETICQEI
+213 PDFWVETICQEI

-264 PVKGHMEQLSN
+264 AVKGHMEQLSN

-331 LRKAHVPMAVSS
+331 LRKAKVPMAVSS

-367 LTPVEA
+367 LTPLEA
-373 MVGVTRNAAR
+373 MVGVTRHAAK
-383 ALGEQER
+383 ALGEQDR
-390 LGQLRVGMLADFLVW
+390 LGQLRVGMAADFLIW
-405 NCAHPAE
+405 HCAHPAE
-412 LSYLIGVDQLVS
+412 LSYMVGVVQLAG
-424 RVVNGE
+424 RIFNGE

>member
-1 MNLILSFL
+1 
-9 AEIGYKIMYI
+9 
-19 HLEVG
+19 

-36 LNVTPATLRPDLAD
+36 LNVTPATLNDELAD
-50 YGLLEPHALG
+50 YGLLPLHAIG
-60 VHEGKIHALVPM
+60 VQDGKIHALVPM
-72 QNLKG
+72 AELKG
-77 PYPAHWQDM
+77 SYPAHWQDM
-86 KGKLATPGLID
+86 RGKLATPGLID
-97 CHTHLIF
+97 CHTHLVF
-104 AGSRAEEFELRQKGV
+104 AGSRAEEFELRQQGV
-119 PYAEIARKGGGIL
+119 PYAEIARWGGGII
-132 STVRATRAASEE
+132 STVRATRAASEKL
-144 QLFTLAAARIKS
+144 LFELALPRVTS

-168 SGYGLTLE
+168 SGYGLTLD

-186 RLGEAL
+186 RLGGAL

-225 IPAAAEAGLAD
+225 IPAVAEAGLAD

-264 PVKGHMEQLSN
+264 PVKGHMDQLSN
-275 LGGSALA
+275 LGGSTLA
-282 ANFGALSVDHLEHLD
+282 ANFGALSVDHLEYLD
-297 QEGIQALAHRGVV
+297 PEGILALAHRGVV

-324 KLPPVAA
+324 KQPPVAA
-331 LRKAHVPMAVSS
+331 LRKAGVAMAVSS

-367 LTPVEA
+367 LTPLEA
-373 MVGVTRNAAR
+373 MVGVTRHAAK
-383 ALGEQER
+383 ALGEQDR
-390 LGQLRVGMLADFLVW
+390 LGQLRVGMAADFLIW
-405 NCAHPAE
+405 HCAHPAE
-412 LSYLIGVDQLVS
+412 LSYMVGVDQLAS
-424 RVVNGE
+424 RIFNGE

>member
-1 MNLILSFL
+1 
-9 AEIGYKIMYI
+9 
-19 HLEVG
+19 

-36 LNVTPATLRPDLAD
+36 LNVTPATLNAGLAD
-50 YGLLEPHALG
+50 YGLLPLHAIG
-60 VHEGKIHALVPM
+60 VKDGKIHALVPM
-72 QNLKG
+72 AELKG
-77 PYPAHWQDM
+77 PHPAHWQDM
-86 KGKLATPGLID
+86 QGKLVTPGLID

-104 AGSRAEEFELRQKGV
+104 AGSRAEEFELRQQGV
-119 PYAEIARKGGGIL
+119 PYAEIARRGGGII
-132 STVRATRAASEE
+132 STVRATRAASED
-144 QLFTLAAARIKS
+144 QLFELALPRVKS

-168 SGYGLTLE
+168 SGYGLTLD

-225 IPAAAEAGLAD
+225 IPAAAKAGLAD

-264 PVKGHMEQLSN
+264 PVKGHMDQLSN
-275 LGGSALA
+275 LGGSTLA
-282 ANFGALSVDHLEHLD
+282 ANFGALSVDHLEYLD
-297 QEGIQALAHRGVV
+297 PQGILALAQRGVV

-331 LRKAHVPMAVSS
+331 LRKAGVAMAVSS

-373 MVGVTRNAAR
+373 MVGVTRHAAK

-390 LGQLRVGMLADFLVW
+390 LGQLRVGMAADFLIW
-405 NCAHPAE
+405 HCAHPAE
-412 LSYLIGVDQLVS
+412 LSYMVGVDQLAG
-424 RVVNGE
+424 RIFNGE

>member
-1 MNLILSFL
+1 
-9 AEIGYKIMYI
+9 
-19 HLEVG
+19 

-72 QNLKG
+72 QDLKG

-297 QEGIQALAHRGVV
+297 QAGIQALAHRGVV

-324 KLPPVAA
+324 KLPPIAA

>member
-1 MNLILSFL
+1 
-9 AEIGYKIMYI
+9 
-19 HLEVG
+19 

-36 LNVTPATLRPDLAD
+36 LNVTPATLNAGLAD
-50 YGLLEPHALG
+50 YGLLPLHAIG
-60 VHEGKIHALVPM
+60 VQDGKIHALVPM
-72 QNLKG
+72 AELKG
-77 PYPAHWQDM
+77 PHPAHWQDM
-86 KGKLATPGLID
+86 QGKLVTPGLID
-97 CHTHLIF
+97 CHTHLVF
-104 AGSRAEEFELRQKGV
+104 AGSRAEEFELRQQGV
-119 PYAEIARKGGGIL
+119 PYAEIARRGGGII

-144 QLFTLAAARIKS
+144 QLFELALPRVKS

-168 SGYGLTLE
+168 SGYGLTLD

-264 PVKGHMEQLSN
+264 PVKGHMDQLSN
-275 LGGSALA
+275 LGGSTLA
-282 ANFGALSVDHLEHLD
+282 ANFGALSVDHLEYLD
-297 QEGIQALAHRGVV
+297 PQGILALAQRGVV

-331 LRKAHVPMAVSS
+331 LRKAGVAMAVSS

-373 MVGVTRNAAR
+373 MVGVTRHAAK

-390 LGQLRVGMLADFLVW
+390 LGQLRVGMAADFLIW
-405 NCAHPAE
+405 HCAHPAE
-412 LSYLIGVDQLVS
+412 LSYMVGVDQLAG
-424 RVVNGE
+424 RIFNGE

>member
-1 MNLILSFL
+1 
-9 AEIGYKIMYI
+9 
-19 HLEVG
+19 

-36 LNVTPATLRPDLAD
+36 LNVTPATLNAGLAD
-50 YGLLEPHALG
+50 YGLLPLHAIG
-60 VHEGKIHALVPM
+60 VKDGKIHALVPM
-72 QNLKG
+72 AELKG
-77 PYPAHWQDM
+77 PHPAHWQDM
-86 KGKLATPGLID
+86 QGKLVTPGLID
-97 CHTHLIF
+97 CHTHLVF
-104 AGSRAEEFELRQKGV
+104 AGSRAEEFELRQQGV
-119 PYAEIARKGGGIL
+119 PYAEIARRGGGII

-144 QLFTLAAARIKS
+144 LLFELALPRVKS

-168 SGYGLTLE
+168 SGYGLTLD

-225 IPAAAEAGLAD
+225 IPAAANARLAD

-264 PVKGHMEQLSN
+264 PVKGHMDQLSN
-275 LGGSALA
+275 LGGSTLA
-282 ANFGALSVDHLEHLD
+282 ANFGALSVDHLEYLD
-297 QEGIQALAHRGVV
+297 PQGIMALAQRGVV

-331 LRKAHVPMAVSS
+331 LRKAGVAMAVSS

-373 MVGVTRNAAR
+373 MVGVTRHAAK

-390 LGQLRVGMLADFLVW
+390 LGQLRVGMAADFLIW
-405 NCAHPAE
+405 HCTHPAE
-412 LSYLIGVDQLVS
+412 LSYMVGVDQLAG
-424 RVVNGE
+424 RIFNGE